1 MYKFTLKLIF
11 DKKSDN
17 KINNN
22 NNNNNNYY
30 YYYYYYYKVNAGW
43 GRDKKTKKKKTKKH
57 KNVACCIRTFL
68 SKVCGPI
75 FPGLLLLLLFQS
87 ERWLGEEA
95 RKQRRKKQKV

>member
-1 MYKFTLKLIF
+1 MLHKDIF
-11 DKKSDN
+11 VQSMWSHFCPKYVVPFSPD
-17 KINNN
+17 
-22 NNNNNNYY
+22 

-75 FPGLLLLLLFQS
+75 FPGLLLLLLLQS